1 MQAGDNFQ
9 DKSYIMG
16 IMNVTPDS
24 FSGDGVMGFEATASA
39 QTQFEAASLKQAADF
54 LSQGADILDIGGEST
69 RPGSTPID
77 EAEERRRV
85 MPILKTIK
93 SHFPDAVISIDTMKA
108 AIADEAVALGAS
120 IINDVS
126 AGLHDGE
133 MLAVAAKTKVK
144 IILMHNSIALDK
156 IESDAKIGKTY
167 HADDNHDIIGKVA
180 HDLGLRIFDAMQAGI
195 MRENII
201 LDPGIGFGKSLQDTL
216 KLINHLD
223 RFKEFALP
231 ILLGAS
237 RKSFIGKLLD
247 AGTDDRMIGSIIVAM
262 MGMMRGANI
271 LRVHDVHETAMAVKI
286 LQAIL
291 SAK

>member
-1 MQAGDNFQ
+1 MQFRDKFQ
-9 DKSYIMG
+9 DKISIMG
-16 IMNVTPDS
+16 IINVTPDS
-24 FSGDGVMGFEATASA
+24 FSGDGVMEADAIIGA
-39 QTQFEAASLKQAADF
+39 QTQFAQASLKQAADF
-54 LSQGADILDIGGEST
+54 LSQGAAILDIGGEST

-77 EAEERRRV
+77 EVEERRRV

-93 SHFPDAVISIDTMKA
+93 THFPHAVISIDTMKA

-126 AGLHDGE
+126 AGLHDAD
-133 MLAVAAKTKVK
+133 MLKVAAKTKAK

-156 IESDAKIGKTY
+156 IESDTKIGKTY
-167 HADDNHDIIGKVA
+167 HAHDSHDIIGKVM
-180 HDLGLRIFDAMQAGI
+180 HDLSLRIDDAMQAGI

-262 MGMMRGANI
+262 MGIMRGANI